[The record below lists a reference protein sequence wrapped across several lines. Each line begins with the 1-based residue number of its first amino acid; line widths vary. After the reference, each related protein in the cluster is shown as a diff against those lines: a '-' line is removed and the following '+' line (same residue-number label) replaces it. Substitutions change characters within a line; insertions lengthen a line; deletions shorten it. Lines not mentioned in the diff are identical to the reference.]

1 MTTLSEHVQTVMKM
15 RDAMYR
21 SPLEDAVLYLLDR
34 AEREDRAAAAKYGMH
49 VDGNNDEYLKV
60 LKMAEDAGVADD
72 IRRKEAIR
80 VLEFVNKCTTGEFGS
95 IPGCTCELCQAMD
108 RLKSGGEL

>member
-1 MTTLSEHVQTVMKM
+1 MTTLSEHIEKVTKM
-15 RDAMYR
+15 RDLAPVITEITII
-21 SPLEDAVLYLLDR
+21 SAAVLDLLER
-34 AEREDRAAAAKYGMH
+34 AEREDKAIDAKYGVH

-80 VLEFVNKCTTGEFGS
+80 VLEWTIG
-95 IPGCTCELCQAMD
+95 IPGKPLPTGNDIFAAIE
-108 RLKSGGEL
+108 RLKNGGKL